1 MGLGQTH
8 KQKFKMKSTCIIK
21 EKGWLMQI
29 ERKWY
34 NGLSMDNFKHKL
46 YMALRSK

>member
-29 ERKWY
+29 ECKWY